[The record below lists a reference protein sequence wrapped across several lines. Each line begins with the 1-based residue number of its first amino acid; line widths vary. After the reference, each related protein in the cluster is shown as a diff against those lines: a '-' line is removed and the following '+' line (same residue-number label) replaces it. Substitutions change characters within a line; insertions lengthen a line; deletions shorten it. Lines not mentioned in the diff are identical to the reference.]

1 MTPQTTTKHRLI
13 SAGFRK
19 ELESGGLLWPLV
31 RFVQQDT
38 SLDLQIRHESIN
50 IYFRGGSLIHIEPNK
65 PKGYG
70 FKFDPNY
77 MKKLPSVLKGIKQV
91 VAALPK
97 VVLDEVSLQSWLE
110 ALPMLKQA
118 MDHYGPSEE
127 RDAQQQIV
135 WTNNRSSVARSTDW
149 FVCDVEV
156 TLGPNVDPAN
166 PNKSIDMI
174 ALHWQ
179 SKGAVRKKNQGL
191 DWALVEVKYGL
202 KALSGTSGLD
212 AHLKDYQKAI
222 SSPKWVNEL
231 RNELW
236 QGFNL
241 RKDLKLITGVGGKKF
256 DGSLEKNSL
265 SANPKI
271 MFVLANCDPDSRKLS
286 KWITELDQSLS
297 QPEKDQLIFM
307 QSCLMGYGLY
317 DDARLTFEDMLDQKY
332 LSCQNDMKS

>member
-1 MTPQTTTKHRLI
+1 MAPQATSKHRLI

-19 ELESGGLLWPLV
+19 DLESGGLLRPLV
-31 RFVQQDT
+31 RFVQQDA

-50 IYFRGGSLIHIEPNK
+50 IYFRGGSLLHVESNK
-65 PKGYG
+65 PKGYS
-70 FKFDPNY
+70 FKFDTNY
-77 MKKLPSVLKGIKQV
+77 MKKLPSVLKPLRQLAI
-91 VAALPK
+91 ALPK
-97 VVLDEVSLQSWLE
+97 VVLDNASLHSWLE

-149 FVCDVEV
+149 FICDVEV
-156 TLGPNVDPAN
+156 TLGPSVDPAH

-179 SKGAVRKKNQGL
+179 SNGAARKKNQGL

-222 SSPKWVNEL
+222 SSPKWVNE
-231 RNELW
+231 RRSELW
-236 QGFNL
+236 KGFNL
-241 RKDLKLITGVGGKKF
+241 RKDLKLITGVGGEKF
-256 DGSLEKNSL
+256 DGSLDKNSL
-265 SANPKI
+265 STNPKI

-286 KWITELDQSLS
+286 KWITELDQSLC
-297 QPEKDQLIFM
+297 QREKDQLVFM

-317 DDARLTFEDMLDQKY
+317 DDACLTFQDMLDKRY
-332 LSCQNDMKS
+332 LRG